1 VSYTYTVTEY
11 FHLKLIFFC
20 LRQTYYETYM
30 NINDQTKPFKS
41 HGHYEYSYMDTVL

>member
-1 VSYTYTVTEY
+1 
-11 FHLKLIFFC
+11 
-20 LRQTYYETYM
+20 M